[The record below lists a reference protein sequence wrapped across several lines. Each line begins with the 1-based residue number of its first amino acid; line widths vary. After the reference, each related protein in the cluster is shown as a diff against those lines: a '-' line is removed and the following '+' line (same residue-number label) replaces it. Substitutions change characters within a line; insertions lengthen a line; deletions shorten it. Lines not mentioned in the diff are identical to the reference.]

1 MKYWVTIVVL
11 LAAASTSLA
20 LPPDPTPEPQ
30 QQVLVQFSVGTGTT
44 LVGFKV
50 ARRAVPLDNESV
62 HAPGR
67 FYLRLPFDCALVMES
82 ASADGSGVVVR
93 PQIGPIV
100 FEVAVDRVRPS
111 SS

>member
-1 MKYWVTIVVL
+1 MRYWVTIVVL

-20 LPPDPTPEPQ
+20 LTPDPTSEPQ
-30 QQVLVQFSVGTGTT
+30 QQVLVQFSFGTGTT

-50 ARRAVPLDNESV
+50 ARRAAPLDDESID
-62 HAPGR
+62 APGH
-67 FYLRLPFDCALVMES
+67 FCLRLPFDCALVVES
-82 ASADGSGVVVR
+82 AAANGSGVVVR
-93 PQIGPIV
+93 PQIGLIA